1 MELHINFAEK
11 LKASDSTVSSS
22 KHLNIGYFFLIME
35 TMAVCKLPRI
45 HLISISED
53 RHEAVDRKLY
63 VGTPCNE
70 TEL

>member
-1 MELHINFAEK
+1 
-11 LKASDSTVSSS
+11 
-22 KHLNIGYFFLIME
+22 
-35 TMAVCKLPRI
+35 MAVCKLPRI